1 MKSLK
6 KFRKSKPLVSNKRI
20 DGFFSETDSLALY
33 FTILN
38 QSPKSILEIGHFLGK
53 STAAICSA
61 INVMSGKVDFDSY
74 DLPFTSEAD
83 FIEFYTPVHQRSVSP
98 SKKFQKVYKKRT
110 TSTELARMNLQKV
123 GLENFVNLHAMD
135 YTKEQV
141 KEYDFIF
148 SDAVH
153 DIPEIAL
160 HLPHIIN
167 RSKEGTTWVFHDQN
181 KENISFVTQNSNS
194 SLIFKIGS
202 LAVYRFNQA

>member
-1 MKSLK
+1 MKFK
-6 KFRKSKPLVSNKRI
+6 TSKPLVPNKRI

-33 FTILN
+33 FTVLN

-61 INVMSGKVDFDSY
+61 IKVMPGKVDFDSY

-83 FIEFYTPVHQRSVSP
+83 FIEFYTPVHQRSVFP
-98 SKKFQKVYKKRT
+98 SKKFRKVYKKRT

-123 GLENFVNLHAMD
+123 GLENFVNLQAMD

-141 KEYDFIF
+141 KYYDFIF

-167 RSKEGTTWVFHDQN
+167 RSRARATWVFHDQN
-181 KENISFVTQNSNS
+181 EANISFVTQNSNS
-194 SLIFKIGS
+194 SLIFKTGS
-202 LAVYRFNQA
+202 LAVYRFNQD